1 MMANALVRCGYFAL
15 AATARRSVLLLGLL
29 VACSYAAPAGAQ
41 AIISNGGIA
50 LGVDSLGQL
59 NVPDGTGGVF
69 LTPTNSGSV
78 GLYSFALDADATSPG
93 CLCEGFGISANGVSG
108 FADNAAGTA
117 GLTSVS
123 FGSTASTATA
133 VAELSS
139 LTGFT
144 VTQFYHPSASPDLF
158 IDEVTLTYGTGSAV
172 SDLRYN
178 RTMDWDIPPTT
189 FDEFVTLQGWPA
201 TALLNSGDDGFQ
213 SPDPLVASDIFCGGV
228 ANANFTDAGPCDHGA
243 RFTFGF
249 GGLAAGG
256 TKSFSIFYGAS
267 LSEAAALTALGTV
280 GAEVYSLGQCHTGVV
295 IGCDAT
301 VGTPSTFI
309 FGFAGVGGTAL
320 PPPDPPVSSAVP
332 EPSSLIL
339 MGSGL
344 LAAVRYRRRQSSK

>member
-1 MMANALVRCGYFAL
+1 
-15 AATARRSVLLLGLL
+15 
-29 VACSYAAPAGAQ
+29 
-41 AIISNGGIA
+41 
-50 LGVDSLGQL
+50 
-59 NVPDGTGGVF
+59 
-69 LTPTNSGSV
+69 
-78 GLYSFALDADATSPG
+78 
-93 CLCEGFGISANGVSG
+93 
-108 FADNAAGTA
+108 
-117 GLTSVS
+117 
-123 FGSTASTATA
+123 
-133 VAELSS
+133 
-139 LTGFT
+139 
-144 VTQFYHPSASPDLF
+144 
-158 IDEVTLTYGTGSAV
+158 V
-172 SDLRYN
+172 SDVRYN